1 MTISPQAAKINQ
13 LRAILQPTPVEK
25 EKFPRWFR
33 LRRGD
38 KLPRFFDHWG
48 RTMTRG
54 GNVVVA
60 EPYFTAMTEEQWE
73 EVRRF
78 AIKYDLKYMVV
89 PNSYHFPGLTL
100 RIVFWNKEHCLD
112 AMPVAAPSSESKAG
126 AAVE

>member
-89 PNSYHFPGLTL
+89 PKFLPFP
-100 RIVFWNKEHCLD
+100 RSN
-112 AMPVAAPSSESKAG
+112 AANRVLEQRALLGRNAG
-126 AAVE
+126 RSPFL